1 VAHPQRRPSVNG
13 RRQTVY
19 NNVCPPLALT
29 YDDVLLVPS
38 RSAVASRRDV
48 DTSTRL
54 TRQLRLNIPI
64 VAANMDTVT
73 EARMARAMAREGGI
87 GVIHR
92 FMPVEQEA
100 AEVQRVKRPEEAIG
114 GRQLHTISPHRKVG
128 DAITLMGRH
137 NVNSLLVVGDSDR
150 LLGIITSRDVLFAE
164 DTSQPIDRV
173 MTGGEQLVTAPV
185 GTRLEEA
192 RRILHE
198 HRLEKLPL
206 VDNTGHLR
214 GLITARDV
222 LRLTEHPNAA
232 RDAQGRLLVGAAI
245 GAVGDYMAR
254 AEALVAAD
262 VDILVVDI
270 AHGHS
275 EHALR
280 ATREVKDAFPSV
292 QLIAGNVAT
301 AEGVRDLSEAG
312 ADAIKVGVGPGAAC
326 STRVV
331 AGVGVPQLT
340 ALFDCVATASELDV
354 PIVADGGVRTSGD
367 LTKALAAGAETVMV
381 GSLLAGTE
389 ESPGRTVLRNGVRYK
404 VYRGMASE
412 GAAESRR
419 QRESSEDVLDE
430 LAAAVVP
437 EGVEA
442 VVPYRGSLAEVM
454 YQHVGG
460 LRSGMSYLN
469 ARCLAELRSNARFV
483 RMTEAGR
490 AESHPH
496 DLTYVE

>member
-1 VAHPQRRPSVNG
+1 MHPEA
-13 RRQTVY
+13 
-19 NNVCPPLALT
+19 CPPLALT
-29 YDDVLLVPS
+29 YDDVLLVPC
-38 RSAVASRRDV
+38 RSSVASRRDV
-48 DTSTRL
+48 NTCTRL
-54 TRQLRLNIPI
+54 TRDLRLNIPI
-64 VAANMDTVT
+64 VSANMDTVT

-92 FMPVEQEA
+92 FMPIEQEA
-100 AEVQRVKRPEEAIG
+100 AEVQRVKRPEEAVG
-114 GRQLHTISPHRKVG
+114 GRQLHTIAPTRTLG
-128 DAITLMGRH
+128 EAMTLMGRH
-137 NVNSLLVVGDSDR
+137 NVNSLLVVGEGDR
-150 LLGIITSRDVLFAE
+150 LLGIVTSRDVLFAE
-164 DTSQPIDRV
+164 DPAQPVERI

-185 GTRLEEA
+185 GTRLEQA

-206 VDNTGHLR
+206 VDDTGHLR

-232 RDAQGRLLVGAAI
+232 RDSQGRLLVGAAI
-245 GAVGDYMAR
+245 GAVGDYMER
-254 AEALVAAD
+254 ADALVAAEVD
-262 VDILVVDI
+262 VLVVDI

-280 ATREVKDAFPSV
+280 ATRRVKDAFPDV

-301 AEGVRDLSEAG
+301 ADGARDLAEAG

-326 STRVV
+326 STRMV

-340 ALFDCVATASELDV
+340 ALFDCVAAAADLGV
-354 PIVADGGVRTSGD
+354 PVVADGGVRTSGD

-389 ESPGRTVLRNGVRYK
+389 ESPGRTVLRSGGRFK
-404 VYRGMASE
+404 VYRGMASL
-412 GAAESRR
+412 GAAEARQ
-419 QRESSEDVLDE
+419 QRENSEDVLDE

-442 VVPYRGSLAEVM
+442 VVPYRGSLADVL

-469 ARCLAELRSNARFV
+469 ARTLEDLRTNARFV
-483 RMTEAGR
+483 RMTDAGR
-490 AESHPH
+490 SESNPH

>member
-1 VAHPQRRPSVNG
+1 MHSEG
-13 RRQTVY
+13 
-19 NNVCPPLALT
+19 CLPLALT
-29 YDDVLLVPS
+29 YEDVLLVPC

-48 DTSTRL
+48 DTGTRL
-54 TRQLRLNIPI
+54 TRDLRLNIPI
-64 VAANMDTVT
+64 VSANMDTVT

-87 GVIHR
+87 GIIHR
-92 FMPVEQEA
+92 FMPIEQEA
-100 AEVQRVKRPEEAIG
+100 AEIQRVKRPEEAVG
-114 GRQLHTISPHRKVG
+114 GRQLHTIAPTRTLAEAMK
-128 DAITLMGRH
+128 LMGRH
-137 NVNSLLVVGDSDR
+137 NVNSLLVVGDGDR
-150 LLGIITSRDVLFAE
+150 LLGIVTSRDVLFAE
-164 DTSQPIDRV
+164 DPSQSVERI

-185 GTRLEEA
+185 GTRLEQA
-192 RRILHE
+192 RRVLHE

-206 VDNTGHLR
+206 VDDTGHLR

-232 RDAQGRLLVGAAI
+232 RDSQGRLLVGAAI
-245 GAVGDYMAR
+245 GAVGDYMER
-254 AEALVAAD
+254 AEALVAAEVD
-262 VDILVVDI
+262 VLVVDI

-280 ATREVKDAFPSV
+280 ATRRVKDAFPGV

-301 AEGVRDLSEAG
+301 AEGTRDLAEAG

-326 STRVV
+326 STRIV

-340 ALFDCVATASELDV
+340 ALFDCVAAAAELDV

-389 ESPGRTVLRNGVRYK
+389 ESPGRTVLRSGGRFK
-404 VYRGMASE
+404 VYRGMASL
-412 GAAESRR
+412 GAAEARL
-419 QRESSEDVLDE
+419 QRETSEDVLDE

-442 VVPYRGSLAEVM
+442 VVPYRGSLSDVL
-454 YQHVGG
+454 YQQVGG

-469 ARCLAELRSNARFV
+469 ARTLPELRANARFV
-483 RMTEAGR
+483 RMTDAGR
-490 AESHPH
+490 VESKPH

>member
-1 VAHPQRRPSVNG
+1 MHDNA
-13 RRQTVY
+13 
-19 NNVCPPLALT
+19 CPPLALT
-29 YDDVLLVPS
+29 YDDVLLVPC
-38 RSAVASRRDV
+38 RSGVASRRDV

-54 TRQLRLNIPI
+54 TRQARLNIPV

-92 FMPVEQEA
+92 FMPIEQEA
-100 AEVQRVKRPEEAIG
+100 AEVQSVKRPEESVG
-114 GRQLHTISPHRKVG
+114 GRQLHTIAPTRTLG
-128 DAITLMGRH
+128 EAITLMGRH
-137 NVNSLLVVGDSDR
+137 NVNSLLVVGENDR
-150 LLGIITSRDVLFAE
+150 LLGIVTSRDVLFAE
-164 DTSQPIDRV
+164 NPSQPVERI
-173 MTGGEQLVTAPV
+173 MTGGDQLVTAPV
-185 GTRLEEA
+185 GTRLEQA

-206 VDNTGHLR
+206 VDETGHLR

-222 LRLTEHPNAA
+222 LRLTEHPLAA
-232 RDAQGRLLVGAAI
+232 RDSQGRLLVGAAI
-245 GAVGDYMAR
+245 GAVGDYMER
-254 AEALVAAD
+254 AEALVAAGVD
-262 VDILVVDI
+262 VLVVDI

-275 EHALR
+275 EHALT
-280 ATREVKDAFPSV
+280 ATRCVKDAFPEV
-292 QLIAGNVAT
+292 QLISGNVAT
-301 AEGVRDLSEAG
+301 AEGTRDLISAG

-326 STRVV
+326 STRIV

-340 ALFDCVATASELDV
+340 ALMECVAAAREADV
-354 PIVADGGVRTSGD
+354 PLLADGGIRTSGD
-367 LTKALAAGAETVMV
+367 LTKALAAGAETVMI

-389 ESPGRTVLRNGVRYK
+389 ESPGRTVLRNGGRYK
-404 VYRGMASE
+404 VYRGMASL
-412 GAAESRR
+412 GATEARR

-430 LAAAVVP
+430 LAASVVP

-442 VVPYRGSLAEVM
+442 VVQYRGSVADVL

-469 ARCLAELRSNARFV
+469 ARTLPDLRRNARFV
-483 RMTEAGR
+483 RMTDAGR
-490 AESHPH
+490 AESEPH

>member
-1 VAHPQRRPSVNG
+1 MHDNA
-13 RRQTVY
+13 
-19 NNVCPPLALT
+19 CPPLALT
-29 YDDVLLVPS
+29 YDDVLLVPC

-48 DTSTRL
+48 DTCTRL
-54 TRQLRLNIPI
+54 TRELRLTIPI

-73 EARMARAMAREGGI
+73 EARMARAMAREGGL

-92 FMPVEQEA
+92 FMAIEHEA

-114 GRQLHTISPHRKVG
+114 GRLLHTIAPTRSVG
-128 DAITLMGRH
+128 EAITLMGRH
-137 NVNSLLVVGDSDR
+137 NVNSLLVVGENDR
-150 LLGIITSRDVLFAE
+150 LLGIVTSRDVLFAE
-164 DTSQPIDRV
+164 DPSQSVERI

-185 GTRLEEA
+185 GTRLEQA

-206 VDNTGHLR
+206 VDDTGHLR

-222 LRLTEHPNAA
+222 LRLTEHPSAA

-245 GAVGDYMAR
+245 GAVGDYMER
-254 AEALVAAD
+254 AQALVAAGVD
-262 VDILVVDI
+262 VLVVDI

-280 ATREVKDAFPSV
+280 ATRCVKDAFPSV
-292 QLIAGNVAT
+292 QLISGNVAT
-301 AEGVRDLSEAG
+301 SEGTRDLIDAG

-340 ALFDCVATASELDV
+340 ALFDCVSAAREADV
-354 PIVADGGVRTSGD
+354 PIIADGGVRSSGD
-367 LTKALAAGAETVMV
+367 LTKALAAGAETVMI

-389 ESPGRTVLRNGVRYK
+389 ESPGRTVLRQGGRFK
-404 VYRGMASE
+404 VYRGMASV
-412 GAAESRR
+412 GAAEARR
-419 QRESSEDVLDE
+419 QRETSEDVLDE

-442 VVPYRGSLAEVM
+442 VVQYRGSAADVL

-469 ARCLAELRSNARFV
+469 ARTLEDLRRNARFV
-483 RMTEAGR
+483 MMTDAGR
-490 AESHPH
+490 AESTPH
-496 DLTYVE
+496 DLTYVD

>member
-1 VAHPQRRPSVNG
+1 MYEHA
-13 RRQTVY
+13 
-19 NNVCPPLALT
+19 CPPLALT
-29 YDDVLLVPS
+29 YDDVLLVPC
-38 RSAVASRRDV
+38 RSGVRSRRDV
-48 DTSTRL
+48 DTSTSL
-54 TRQLRLNIPI
+54 TRELRLNIPI

-92 FMPVEQEA
+92 FMPIDQEA
-100 AEVQRVKRPEEAIG
+100 AEVQRVKRPEETVG
-114 GRQLHTISPHRKVG
+114 GRHLHTIAPTRSLG
-128 DAITLMGRH
+128 EAITLMGRH
-137 NVNSLLVVGDSDR
+137 NVNSLLVVGDGDL
-150 LLGIITSRDVLFAE
+150 LLGIVTSRDVLFAE
-164 DTSQPIDRV
+164 DTSQPVERL

-198 HRLEKLPL
+198 RRLEKLPL
-206 VDNTGHLR
+206 VDATGHLR

-222 LRLTEHPNAA
+222 LRLTEHPKAA
-232 RDAQGRLLVGAAI
+232 RDSQGRLLVGAAI
-245 GAVGDYMAR
+245 GAVGDYMQR
-254 AEALVAAD
+254 AAALVASEVD
-262 VDILVVDI
+262 VLVVDI

-280 ATREVKDAFPSV
+280 ATRCVKDAFPQV
-292 QLIAGNVAT
+292 QLIGGNVAT
-301 AEGVRDLSEAG
+301 AEGTRDLIEAG

-326 STRVV
+326 STRMV

-340 ALFDCVATASELDV
+340 ALFDCVAVATQHEV
-354 PIVADGGVRTSGD
+354 PIIADGGVRNSGD
-367 LTKALAAGAETVMV
+367 LTKALAAGADTVMV

-389 ESPGRTVLRNGVRYK
+389 ESPGRTVVRNGGRFK
-404 VYRGMASE
+404 VYRGMASL
-412 GAAESRR
+412 GAAEARR
-419 QRESSEDVLDE
+419 QRETSEDVLDE

-442 VVPYRGSLAEVM
+442 VVQYRGSVADVL

-469 ARCLAELRSNARFV
+469 ARTLADLRRNARFV
-483 RMTEAGR
+483 RMTDAGR
-490 AESHPH
+490 AESQPH

>member
-1 VAHPQRRPSVNG
+1 MHPEA
-13 RRQTVY
+13 Y
-19 NNVCPPLALT
+19 PPLALT
-29 YDDVLLVPS
+29 YDDVLLVPC
-38 RSAVASRRDV
+38 RSGVVSRRDV

-54 TRQLRLNIPI
+54 TRDLRLNIP
-64 VAANMDTVT
+64 VVSANMDTVT

-87 GVIHR
+87 GIIHR
-92 FMPVEQEA
+92 FMPIEQEA
-100 AEVQRVKRPEEAIG
+100 AEIQRVKRPEEAVG
-114 GRQLHTISPHRKVG
+114 GRQLHTIAPSRTVG
-128 DAITLMGRH
+128 EAMTLMGRH
-137 NVNSLLVVGDSDR
+137 NVNSLLVVGEGDR
-150 LLGIITSRDVLFAE
+150 LLGIVTSRDVLFAE
-164 DTSQPIDRV
+164 DPSQSVERL

-185 GTRLEEA
+185 GTRLEQA

-206 VDNTGHLR
+206 VDATGHLR

-232 RDAQGRLLVGAAI
+232 RDSQGRLLVGAAI
-245 GAVGDYMAR
+245 GAVGDYLER
-254 AEALVAAD
+254 ADALVAAEVD
-262 VDILVVDI
+262 VLVVDI

-280 ATREVKDAFPSV
+280 ATRRVKDAFPDV

-301 AEGVRDLSEAG
+301 AEGARDLAEAG

-326 STRVV
+326 STRLV

-340 ALFDCVATASELDV
+340 ALFDCVAAMAEMGL
-354 PIVADGGVRTSGD
+354 PIIADGGVRTSGD
-367 LTKALAAGAETVMV
+367 LTKALAAGAETVMI

-389 ESPGRTVLRNGVRYK
+389 ESPGRTVLRGGGRFK
-404 VYRGMASE
+404 VYRGMASL
-412 GAAESRR
+412 GAADARR
-419 QRESSEDVLDE
+419 QRETSEDMLYE

-442 VVPYRGSLAEVM
+442 VVPFRGSLSDVL
-454 YQHVGG
+454 YQQVGG

-469 ARCLAELRSNARFV
+469 ARTLLELRANARFV
-483 RMTEAGR
+483 RMTDAGR
-490 AESHPH
+490 AESRPH
-496 DLTYVE
+496 DVTYVD

>member
-1 VAHPQRRPSVNG
+1 MYDNA
-13 RRQTVY
+13 
-19 NNVCPPLALT
+19 CPPLALT
-29 YDDVLLVPS
+29 YDDVLLVPC
-38 RSAVASRRDV
+38 RSSVASRRDV

-54 TRQLRLNIPI
+54 TRELRLDIPI

-92 FMPVEQEA
+92 FMPIEQEA
-100 AEVQRVKRPEEAIG
+100 AEVQRVKRPEETVG
-114 GRQLHTISPHRKVG
+114 GRHLHTIAPTRTIG
-128 DAITLMGRH
+128 EAITLMGRH
-137 NVNSLLVVGDSDR
+137 NVNSLLVVGQGDR
-150 LLGIITSRDVLFAE
+150 LLGIVTSRDVLFAE
-164 DTSQPIDRV
+164 ETGAPVARI
-173 MTGGEQLVTAPV
+173 MTGGDQLVTAPV

-206 VDNTGHLR
+206 VDDTGHLR

-222 LRLTEHPNAA
+222 LRLSENPLAA
-232 RDAQGRLLVGAAI
+232 RDSQGRLLVGAAI
-245 GAVGDYMAR
+245 GAVGDYMER
-254 AEALVAAD
+254 AEALVAAGVD
-262 VDILVVDI
+262 VLVVDI

-280 ATREVKDAFPSV
+280 ATRCVKDTFPTV
-292 QLIAGNVAT
+292 QLISGNVAT
-301 AEGVRDLSEAG
+301 AEGARDLIEAG
-312 ADAIKVGVGPGAAC
+312 ADGIKVGVGPGAAC
-326 STRVV
+326 STRIV

-340 ALFDCVATASELDV
+340 ALFECVEAARHADV
-354 PIVADGGVRTSGD
+354 PIIADGGVRSSGD
-367 LTKALAAGAETVMV
+367 LTKALAAGAETAMV

-389 ESPGRTVLRNGVRYK
+389 ESPGRTVVRNGGRFK
-404 VYRGMASE
+404 VYRGMASA
-412 GAAESRR
+412 GAADARR
-419 QRESSEDVLDE
+419 QRERSEDVLDE

-442 VVPYRGSLAEVM
+442 VVQYRGSVADVL

-469 ARCLAELRSNARFV
+469 ARTLADLRNNARFV
-483 RMTEAGR
+483 RMTDAGR
-490 AESHPH
+490 AESEPH
-496 DLTYVE
+496 DLTFVD

>member
-1 VAHPQRRPSVNG
+1 MHDNA
-13 RRQTVY
+13 
-19 NNVCPPLALT
+19 CPPLALT
-29 YDDVLLVPS
+29 YDDVLLVPC
-38 RSAVASRRDV
+38 RSSVASRRDV

-54 TRQLRLNIPI
+54 TCELRLNIPI

-92 FMPVEQEA
+92 FMPIDQEA
-100 AEVQRVKRPEEAIG
+100 AEVQRVKRPEETVG
-114 GRQLHTISPHRKVG
+114 GRHLHTIAPTRTIG
-128 DAITLMGRH
+128 EAITLMGRH
-137 NVNSLLVVGDSDR
+137 NVNSLLVVGEKDR
-150 LLGIITSRDVLFAE
+150 LLGIVTSRDVLFAE
-164 DTSQPIDRV
+164 DTSHSVERI

-206 VDNTGHLR
+206 VDDSGHLR

-222 LRLTEHPNAA
+222 LRLSENPLAA
-232 RDAQGRLLVGAAI
+232 RDSQGRLLVGAAI
-245 GAVGDYMAR
+245 GAVGDYLER
-254 AEALVAAD
+254 AQALVQAGVD
-262 VDILVVDI
+262 VLVVDI

-275 EHALR
+275 EHALY
-280 ATREVKDAFPSV
+280 ATRSVKDAFPSV
-292 QLIAGNVAT
+292 QLISGNVAT
-301 AEGVRDLSEAG
+301 AEGTCDLIEAG
-312 ADAIKVGVGPGAAC
+312 ADAVKVGVGPGAAC

-340 ALFDCVATASELDV
+340 ALLECVAAARQAHV
-354 PIVADGGVRTSGD
+354 PIIADGGVRSSGD
-367 LTKALAAGAETVMV
+367 LTKAVAAGAETVMI

-389 ESPGRTVLRNGVRYK
+389 ESPGRTVLRNGGRFK
-404 VYRGMASE
+404 VYRGMASV
-412 GAAESRR
+412 GAAEARR

-442 VVPYRGSLAEVM
+442 VVQYRGSVADVL

-469 ARCLAELRSNARFV
+469 ARCLSELREHARFV
-483 RMTEAGR
+483 RMTDAGR
-490 AESHPH
+490 AESEPH
-496 DLTYVE
+496 DLTFVD

>member
-1 VAHPQRRPSVNG
+1 MDETP
-13 RRQTVY
+13 Y
-19 NNVCPPLALT
+19 PPLALT
-29 YDDVLLVPS
+29 YEDVLLVPC
-38 RSAVASRRDV
+38 RSAVVSRRDV

-54 TRQLRLNIPI
+54 TRDLRLNVPI
-64 VAANMDTVT
+64 VSANMDTVT

-100 AEVQRVKRPEEAIG
+100 AEVQRVKRPEETVG
-114 GRQLHTISPHRKVG
+114 GRRLHTIAPTRTLG
-128 DAITLMGRH
+128 EAITLMGRH
-137 NVNSLLVVGDSDR
+137 NVNSLLVVGENDR
-150 LLGIITSRDVLFAE
+150 LLGIVTSRDVLFAE
-164 DTSQPIDRV
+164 DPSQPVERI

-185 GTRLEEA
+185 GTRLEQA

-206 VDNTGHLR
+206 VDATGHLR

-222 LRLTEHPNAA
+222 LRVSEHPKAA
-232 RDAQGRLLVGAAI
+232 RDSQGRLLVGAAI
-245 GAVGDYMAR
+245 GAVGDYLER
-254 AEALVAAD
+254 AEALVAAEVD
-262 VDILVVDI
+262 VLVVDI

-275 EHALR
+275 EHALS
-280 ATREVKDAFPSV
+280 ATRHVKDAFPDV

-301 AEGVRDLSEAG
+301 AEGARDLADAG

-326 STRVV
+326 STRIV

-340 ALFDCVATASELDV
+340 ALFDCVAVAGNLGL
-354 PIVADGGVRTSGD
+354 PIVADGGIRNSGD
-367 LTKALAAGAETVMV
+367 LTKALAAGAATVMI

-389 ESPGRTVLRNGVRYK
+389 ESPGRTVIRGGSRFK
-404 VYRGMASE
+404 VYRGMASV
-412 GAAESRR
+412 GASDARR

-442 VVPYRGSLAEVM
+442 VVQYRGSVADVL
-454 YQHVGG
+454 YQQVGG

-469 ARCLAELRSNARFV
+469 ARTLDDLRHNARFV
-483 RMTEAGR
+483 RMTDAGR
-490 AESHPH
+490 AESQPH
-496 DLTYVE
+496 DLTFVE